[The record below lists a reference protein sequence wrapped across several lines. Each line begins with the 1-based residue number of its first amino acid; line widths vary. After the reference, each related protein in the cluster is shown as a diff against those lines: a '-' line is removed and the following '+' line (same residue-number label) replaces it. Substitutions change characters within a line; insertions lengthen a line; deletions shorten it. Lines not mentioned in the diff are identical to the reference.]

1 MSRNKSYSNEVVLER
16 AMNAF
21 WRYGYEATSVRR
33 LEKEMGINQF
43 SIYATFQSKK
53 NLFIQAIRNYQEYV
67 KKHRF
72 RILLQEDAGIAELES
87 FLFKAVSSNNPDE
100 DSKGCLVVNTAGE
113 VGNRDSD
120 IVYEINRYYEFIRG
134 MLKNIIRNAIK
145 KEEIPS
151 GTDIEKQ
158 ANFFLGVMQSISVA
172 SKTMDKNQ
180 IKDFISVSLEQ
191 IR

>member
-1 MSRNKSYSNEVVLER
+1 MARSKSYSNEVVLER

-21 WRYGYEATSVRR
+21 WRQGYEATSMRR

-53 NLFIQAIRNYQEYV
+53 NLFIQAIQNYRDYV
-67 KKHRF
+67 KKHHF
-72 RILLQEDAGIAELES
+72 YALLQDDAGLAELER
-87 FLFKAVSSNNPDE
+87 FLLKAVSTDNPDKDE
-100 DSKGCLVVNTAGE
+100 KGCLVVNTAGE
-113 VGNRDSD
+113 VGNKDSD
-120 IVYEINRYYEFIRG
+120 IAHEINQYYEFIQG
-134 MLKNIIRNAIK
+134 MLKNVIRNAIK
-145 KEEIPS
+145 KGEIPS

-180 IKDFISVSLEQ
+180 IKDFIAVSLEQ